1 MLVVWALVQWFL
13 RPPSVVED
21 WMGWRQAD
29 TMAIARNFVERPSG
43 ILWPRIDWGGAGP
56 GFVEAELQLV
66 PYLIAASS
74 RVFGLVEWTG
84 QLLSLIL
91 MTGTGALLVAF
102 LRKRFGRGPALLGLG
117 AWLANQGVVFV
128 STAVQPDTLSLF
140 LSLVA
145 VVGFV
150 SYLDHARTRDLIV
163 AGAATAL
170 AALVKPTALQL
181 GVVEFVLVVL
191 GQPRLLR
198 TFRLW
203 IMWALVL
210 ASVALLLLHARQ
222 LYLAYGNTFGILS
235 GGDRKT
241 PRLHHLLHARLY
253 FTAAVNSLNWGIGW
267 VGAAAG
273 AWLLLRRRLERLE
286 WALLCGSTVLVLVTL
301 RYATN
306 YYFASHYHLPTT
318 LLGAVLVAHAASELP
333 TWFRSSVAATC
344 AVVLLALLFIRSERK
359 HRAEIVAAG
368 NDDTV
373 RLGRVLAAKVSPD
386 ELVVVRSIADAW
398 DDWWKTANNFED
410 PRVLY
415 VAHTRGWVFSA
426 DNLEG
431 GVLKPAVERG
441 ARWYVESAPHMPRP
455 DFDRDL
461 DARGELVHDD
471 PSVGRIW
478 RLNAHR

>member
-1 MLVVWALVQWFL
+1 
-13 RPPSVVED
+13 
-21 WMGWRQAD
+21 MGWRQAD

-43 ILWPRIDWGGAGP
+43 LLWPRIDWGGAGP

-66 PYLIAASS
+66 PYLIATAS

-84 QLLSLIL
+84 QLLSLVL
-91 MTGTGALLVAF
+91 MTCTGALLVAF
-102 LRKRFGRGPALLGLG
+102 LQKRFGRGPALLGLG
-117 AWLANQGVVFV
+117 AWLANQGVVFAA
-128 STAVQPDTLSLF
+128 TAVQPDTLSLF

-145 VVGFV
+145 VVSFV
-150 SYLDHARTRDLIV
+150 SYLDHARTRDLMV

-170 AALVKPTALQL
+170 AALIKPTALQL
-181 GVVEFVLVVL
+181 GVVELVLVVL

-203 IMWALVL
+203 IVWVLVI

-241 PRLHHLLHARLY
+241 PRIDQLLHPKLY
-253 FTAAVNSLNWGIGW
+253 LTAAVNSLNWGIGW

-286 WALLCGSTVLVLVTL
+286 WALLCGSAVLVLVTL

-306 YYFASHYHLPTT
+306 YNFASHYHLPTT
-318 LLGAVLVAHAASELP
+318 LLGAVLVAHAASLLP

-344 AVVLLALLFIRSERK
+344 AVALLGLLYVRSERK
-359 HRAEIVAAG
+359 HRTEIIEAE
-368 NDDTV
+368 NDDVV
-373 RLGRVLAAKVSPD
+373 RIGRVLASKVSPG
-386 ELVVVRSIADAW
+386 ELVVVRSNADAW
-398 DDWWKTANNFED
+398 ESWWRTTNNFED
-410 PRVLY
+410 PRVFY
-415 VAHTRGWVFSA
+415 IAHTRGWVLSA

-431 GVLKPAVERG
+431 GGVLKPAIEQG
-441 ARWYVESAPHMPRP
+441 ARWYVEAGAHIPRP
-455 DFDRDL
+455 DFDRDIE
-461 DARGELVHDD
+461 ASGKLVHDD

-478 RLNAHR
+478 RLNAQR